1 MEVWFLHSDFMESEE
16 FMTILKHEI
25 KMNLKIL
32 FIWAM
37 CVGLSCFGCLLLYGS
52 LQGTV
57 KQMADMYSGLGAFSA
72 ALGFDKISFA
82 TMEGY
87 YATEIALIFALG
99 GAMFA
104 AMTGAV
110 ILSKEEEGH
119 TVEFLNTLPFGRT
132 YIVFWKYLALALLI
146 FLFNLICILW
156 IFGGFAVSGEI
167 PPTREF
173 FIYHSA
179 QFLMQM
185 EIGSVCFLFSAVCS
199 RKQTGAALG
208 FSILLY
214 MMDLMCRIVPD
225 LEGLKYITPYYFS
238 GAADIFVSGSINGFM
253 VCISFGIIIASAFS
267 AAVIYKQ
274 RNL

>member
-1 MEVWFLHSDFMESEE
+1 
-16 FMTILKHEI
+16 MTILKHEI
-25 KMNLKIL
+25 KMNLKSL
-32 FIWAM
+32 LIWAM
-37 CVGLSCFGCLLLYGS
+37 CVGLSCFGCLLLYES

-119 TVEFLNTLPFGRT
+119 TVEFLNTLPFGRG
-132 YIVFWKYLALALLI
+132 YIILWKYAAAAVLI
-146 FLFNLICILW
+146 LLFNLLCLVW
-156 IFGGFAVSGEI
+156 IAAGIALAGKNL
-167 PPTREF
+167 PWKEF
-173 FIYHSA
+173 WLYHGA
-179 QFLMQM
+179 QLLMQL
-185 EIGSVCFLFSAVCS
+185 EVGSLCFLLSSFAK

-208 FSILLY
+208 FAVLLY

-225 LEGLKYITPYYFS
+225 MEALKYVTPYYFS
-238 GAADIFVSGSINGFM
+238 NASDIFSEGRVETGMLAAG
-253 VCISFGIIIASAFS
+253 VCVTALCICLSALIYRRRDL
-267 AAVIYKQ
+267 AA
-274 RNL
+274 